1 MNFEPSQKSQ
11 DYLKRVTAFMGEH
24 VLPIEQA
31 FFFQAEDGIRDA

>member
-11 DYLKRVTAFMGEH
+11 DYLKRVTAFMDEH

-31 FFFQAEDGIRDA
+31 VVALSLIHI